1 MTDKNVYPKAEFEL
15 NAMTVDQLVE
25 VAKREMFQDIAGRR
39 GNSFKETLIKHLVEV
54 LGISEDKAL
63 FENMCGMYGLKPDDW
78 NRPFVQ
84 GRTTLRI
91 TGFNPG
97 KPKNKFKLT
106 DQNGKKFHCKESFL
120 RRYLVKHV
128 GKQIPISEYL
138 SDENL

>member
-25 VAKREMFQDIAGRR
+25 VAKQKSSRLR
-39 GNSFKETLIKHLVEV
+39 GNPFKETLIKHLVEV

-63 FENMCGMYGLKPDDW
+63 FENLCGNYGLKPEDW

-91 TGFNPG
+91 TGFDPG

>member
-1 MTDKNVYPKAEFEL
+1 MTDKNENPKAEFEL
-15 NAMTVDQLVE
+15 HDMTVDQLVE
-25 VAKREMFQDIAGRR
+25 VAKQKSSRLR
-39 GNSFKETLIKHLVEV
+39 GNPFKETLIKHLVEV

-63 FENMCGMYGLKPDDW
+63 FENLCGNYGLKPEDW

-91 TGFNPG
+91 TGFDPG